1 MSDYSWV
8 TLATNDTY
16 SLGAL
21 VLARSLRR
29 VSTNHNLTVMVT
41 PGVSAAMRAQLASV
55 FNVLEE
61 VNILDSKDEKNLAL
75 LTRPEL
81 GITFTKLHCWRLTQ
95 FSKCVFLDAD
105 VMVLKNCDELFDRE
119 ELSAAPDVGWPDCFN
134 SGVFVYRPSIETYNA
149 LINFALSQG
158 SFDGGDQGLLNQ
170 FFSDWATKDIS
181 RHLPFIYNMCSSAT
195 YSYLPAFKQFGQNVK
210 IVHFIGTAKPWL
222 QYLDSESRQVKPS
235 PGSEHLQG
243 FLQLWWDIFCNDVHS
258 TLSSEMVHRSSRV
271 SQLESSP
278 MSHFVREIC
287 LNLEPKISLNQSKI
301 PTPTYAHDPSDGYWD
316 PWEMYQE
323 PQDTIQTVNTGIQ
336 FISDQPYHTSGV
348 SHSHHQDIPRCDTL
362 SQSVVASEQNVLVG
376 HSYQYSH
383 EKQQSDLPPLSMKV
397 YSSPTPHHNSKQSEE
412 HVYHPSENQ
421 QEHSRSNYCVK
432 FIGNDHRQEHLINDR
447 VSNYTHTFKDN
458 ESGHMCSF
466 EGNKAVEGHKSDVIQ
481 EHNSSPSTEV
491 HSYNKFLSLDE
502 KPKADF
508 QSKPIESASFEHVST
523 VTSYP
528 ALLPDNK
535 TLPDNSN
542 ISTSY
547 DTECLSSPATTEL
560 ENEDAGLAGALS
572 QLTLGVARSPEQ
584 IALEEHLRKQAW
596 EHGNID
602 YMNRD
607 SFENIWR
614 KICETLAEAPS
625 ADPLPEQRESTS
637 QVSNV
642 VVENISKEV
651 NPGDDISLS
660 ESNTISVSS
669 PHLQYTA
676 ASSPKSESQSD
687 DATGVRS
694 LPYLE
699 TSSGVQADQSS
710 LFTHANDVSVP
721 VTTSDLST
729 PECQD
734 SSFNQKL
741 VLQQGDTIPS
751 SAIDICTESSP
762 EVVQIASLQDP
773 KLQLLATHQ
782 ESNQATQIEEKDE
795 IKTEQ
800 TVSQPSQDFS
810 KSSGTVDAL
819 DSDTT
824 AKSIPDIPH
833 KQASVVSGG
842 SKEPEVSIPHTT
854 EETTVD
860 CQLPSNVVQ
869 TQSEP
874 QAYSAEVLGNA
885 GELHTDFSEKTDS
898 AVDLKSNIDSANQPE
913 SCPSS
918 TSPSSEPLV
927 DTSKVSVTAPTPPTS
942 PTDNSTLVP
951 PAPLATD
958 TLSVE
963 PSILPTPP
971 VRSEP
976 GGVVPMSDPVPATTV
991 GSESPCT
998 KADQSPDLILAS
1010 ADRSTSPSA
1019 AASQSADPICAFPD
1033 ASGTPSLSVAQCPQP
1048 ISSDPPSSSSPS
1060 ESHDTSEN
1068 TSQAVETKAPIPP
1081 KRRHKPSQNPDQS
1094 GSKSGKTPTKS
1105 PKGKK

>member
-222 QYLDSESRQVKPS
+222 QYLDSESRHVKPS

-258 TLSSEMVHRSSRV
+258 TLSSEM
-271 SQLESSP
+271 
-278 MSHFVREIC
+278 
-287 LNLEPKISLNQSKI
+287 
-301 PTPTYAHDPSDGYWD
+301 
-316 PWEMYQE
+316 
-323 PQDTIQTVNTGIQ
+323 
-336 FISDQPYHTSGV
+336 
-348 SHSHHQDIPRCDTL
+348 
-362 SQSVVASEQNVLVG
+362 
-376 HSYQYSH
+376 
-383 EKQQSDLPPLSMKV
+383 
-397 YSSPTPHHNSKQSEE
+397 
-412 HVYHPSENQ
+412 
-421 QEHSRSNYCVK
+421 
-432 FIGNDHRQEHLINDR
+432 
-447 VSNYTHTFKDN
+447 
-458 ESGHMCSF
+458 
-466 EGNKAVEGHKSDVIQ
+466 
-481 EHNSSPSTEV
+481 
-491 HSYNKFLSLDE
+491 
-502 KPKADF
+502 
-508 QSKPIESASFEHVST
+508 
-523 VTSYP
+523 
-528 ALLPDNK
+528 
-535 TLPDNSN
+535 
-542 ISTSY
+542 
-547 DTECLSSPATTEL
+547 
-560 ENEDAGLAGALS
+560 AGLAGALS

-625 ADPLPEQRESTS
+625 DPLPEQRESTS

-651 NPGDDISLS
+651 KPGDDISLS

-694 LPYLE
+694 VPYLE

-710 LFTHANDVSVP
+710 LVTHANDVSVP

-800 TVSQPSQDFS
+800 TVSQPPQDFS

-842 SKEPEVSIPHTT
+842 SKEPEVSIAHTT

-860 CQLPSNVVQ
+860 SQLPSNVVQ
-869 TQSEP
+869 TQSAP

-942 PTDNSTLVP
+942 PTDNSTLIP

-958 TLSVE
+958 ALSVE

-971 VRSEP
+971 VGSEP
-976 GGVVPMSDPVPATTV
+976 GGVVPMSDPVPVTTV
-991 GSESPCT
+991 GSESPST

-1010 ADRSTSPSA
+1010 ADHSTSPSA
-1019 AASQSADPICAFPD
+1019 AAYQSANPICASPD